1 MVSKLFASFVLVASV
16 IGSTNAIPVLP
27 LPCPP
32 VHIIGCRA
40 SGERSGAGIIGDLVD
55 QVQRQ
60 SSQRVS
66 SSSVD
71 YPATLTDY
79 AESSSEGTANLKT
92 LLTSQV
98 NRCPNQKIVLVG
110 YSQGAHIIGDALAG
124 GGGTLIGPKTQP
136 ISSTISD
143 KVIAVVQMGDPRW
156 VPGKS
161 YNRGTARTGSLFPRT
176 SDQEFSS
183 TLAPRIRSYCD
194 DGDTFCAS
202 GSSLTVHLTYLN
214 RYQDESAAFILGQI
228 GG

>member
-1 MVSKLFASFVLVASV
+1 MVSKLFASLVLIASFA
-16 IGSTNAIPVLP
+16 GSASATPALP
-27 LPCPP
+27 WPCPP

-40 SGERSGAGIIGDLVD
+40 SGERTGAGIIGDLVD

-79 AESSSEGTANLKT
+79 ADSSSEGTANLKT

-110 YSQGAHIIGDALAG
+110 YSQVCSVLVCEVEQELIIAQGAHIIGDALAG

-136 ISSTISD
+136 ISSAISSKGK
-143 KVIAVVQMGDPRW
+143 KVSRDV
-156 VPGKS
+156 
-161 YNRGTARTGSLFPRT
+161 
-176 SDQEFSS
+176 
-183 TLAPRIRSYCD
+183 
-194 DGDTFCAS
+194 
-202 GSSLTVHLTYLN
+202 
-214 RYQDESAAFILGQI
+214 
-228 GG
+228 